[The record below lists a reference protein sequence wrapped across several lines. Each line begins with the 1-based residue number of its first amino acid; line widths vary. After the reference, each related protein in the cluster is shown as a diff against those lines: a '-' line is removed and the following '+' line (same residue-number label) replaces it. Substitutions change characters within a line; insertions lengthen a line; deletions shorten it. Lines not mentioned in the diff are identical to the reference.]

1 MKILTINV
9 GSSSVKYALFE
20 NKKRITK
27 GLVERIGIS
36 KIKTHEQALKIILKN
51 LTKHISSLKEIKAV
65 AHRIVHGGKYK
76 SSVVIT
82 PTVIEKLKNL
92 QSLAPLHE
100 PFEIKGVLLCKKLV
114 GAKQIAVFDT
124 SFFTTL
130 PEKAKI
136 YALPNKLNKKYNIK
150 RYGFHGTSHNYVAQE
165 AAKLLKKRLNKLKL
179 ITCHLGNG
187 CSITATKYGKAID
200 TSMGFTPLE
209 GLVMGSRSGDIDPG
223 IITFIAKKEK
233 LSLTQVENLLN
244 KKSGL
249 KGLCNFRDMRDILKS
264 RNKLAKLAF
273 EIFCYRAAKYIGA
286 YITSLNGADAIVF
299 TAGIGENAPKVR
311 ERIISYFTY
320 LNIKINKAKNNKNAK
335 IISSSK
341 TKVLVIPTDEELM
354 MAKET
359 LRLIR

>member
-27 GLVERIGIS
+27 GLVEKIGIS
-36 KIKTHEQALKIILKN
+36 KIKTHEQALKIILKK
-51 LTKHISSLKEIKAV
+51 LTKRISSLKEIKVV
-65 AHRIVHGGKYK
+65 AHRIVHGGNYK

-82 PTVIEKLKNL
+82 PNVIEKLKNL

-100 PFEIKGVLLCKKLV
+100 PFEIKGVLLCKKLI

-130 PEKAKI
+130 PEKAKT
-136 YALPNKLNKKYNIK
+136 YALPHKLNKKYGIK

-165 AAKLLKKRLNKLKL
+165 AAKLLKKRKLKL

-223 IITFIAKKEK
+223 IVTFLAKKEK
-233 LSLTQVENLLN
+233 LSLAQVENLLN

-249 KGLCNFRDMRDILKS
+249 KGLSNFRDMRDILKS

-286 YITSLNGADAIVF
+286 YITSLNGADAIIF

>member
-27 GLVERIGIS
+27 GLIERIGIS

-51 LTKHISSLKEIKAV
+51 LTKHISSLKEINVV
-65 AHRIVHGGKYK
+65 AHRIVHGGNYK

-82 PTVIEKLKNL
+82 PNVIEKLKNL

-100 PFEIKGVLLCKKLV
+100 PFEIKGILLCKKLI
-114 GAKQIAVFDT
+114 GTKQIAVFDT

-136 YALPNKLNKKYNIK
+136 YALPHKLNKKYNIK

-165 AAKLLKKRLNKLKL
+165 AAKLLKKRKLKL

-223 IITFIAKKEK
+223 IVTFLAKKEK
-233 LSLTQVENLLN
+233 LSLTQVEDILN

-249 KGLCNFRDMRDILKS
+249 KGLSNFRDMRDILKS

-273 EIFCYRAAKYIGA
+273 EIFCYRAAKYMGA
-286 YITSLNGADAIVF
+286 YITSLNGADAIIF